1 MVDPLTVEFF
11 LPNERQVPHAAGS
24 KRRVSRRSSPSDDSE
39 TCQMSVPGTRIYVS
53 LNMLV

>member
-39 TCQMSVPGTRIYVS
+39 TCQMSVPWTRIYAS